1 MSIQAD
7 LTRHRIVTI
16 THLDYFTY
24 IYIAPTFIYMLYIMR
39 DILYYNKRL
48 KLHFNPFLIVV
59 NYVLIDWK
67 PSKASSL
74 TSENGDPSYFKHTRR
89 LPGKYC
95 YSEINRS
102 VEWANSAISIKIKIN
117 RVHWIRIIPT
127 HSRVIGMFSAPRL
140 KKWKQINEN
149 KREDTRQSFSGNH
162 V

>member
-1 MSIQAD
+1 MSIRAD

-16 THLDYFTY
+16 PHLDYFTY
-24 IYIAPTFIYMLYIMR
+24 LLVYIAPTFIYMLYIMK
-39 DILYYNKRL
+39 DILYYNIRL

-74 TSENGDPSYFKHTRR
+74 TSENRDPSYFKHTRR

-117 RVHWIRIIPT
+117 HVHWTVFKIYNT
-127 HSRVIGMFSAPRL
+127 HHTYTFANNRNVFRP
-140 KKWKQINEN
+140 E
-149 KREDTRQSFSGNH
+149 T
-162 V
+162 